1 MRPPAMNLLLRPA
14 PDDSTPDGVL
24 LAEYAARRDPVAFER
39 LVHRHAGTVWG
50 VCRQVAA
57 DPHDAEDA
65 FQATFLVLV
74 RSAGSV
80 SGSLS
85 AWLYGV
91 AFRVAMKARAAAA
104 RRRRREAKSERPA
117 AVPPD
122 HPDDTAAA
130 VHTELA
136 ALPDRYRLPILL
148 CDLEGLTR
156 TDAAIRLGWKEGT
169 LSGRLN
175 RGRKWLAERLT
186 ARGVTLAGG
195 VLAGTLTPP
204 AAAVEPVLG
213 WARTESPVAAAN
225 VVTLTNQVRQAMML
239 NRIARVSLV
248 AAAVLSA
255 LGVGLFGLLP
265 EPRTSAAPV
274 PKIDRVTDEDITVER
289 LEMLDSRRVQREIR
303 LTAEQRV
310 KLLDGLDALLD
321 ERVAEFEAAG
331 ERVPAAYRNWD
342 ESMKAFE
349 AKKRAFAAT
358 VVTPKQFA
366 RLLEVEVQ
374 LAGEFAPLDPRV
386 AEAMK
391 LTDQQKEKVVEVLR
405 SNEDFTQYAQQ
416 AQAPPV
422 GPVRVI
428 KKPAEMRELVE
439 KELTAAQR
447 AVWVELAGEKLAFDP
462 IKNQSDFKVRSRFR
476 VQLRPE
482 NFVSPTKGGKG
493 EVDR

>member
-1 MRPPAMNLLLRPA
+1 MRPPALNLLLCTA
-14 PDDSTPDGVL
+14 PDDSTPDSVL
-24 LAEYAARRDPVAFER
+24 LAEYATRRDPVAFER

-50 VCRQVAA
+50 VCRRVAG

-91 AFRVAMKARAAAA
+91 AFRVAMKARAASA
-104 RRRRREAKSERPA
+104 RRRKREAKAERPE
-117 AVPPD
+117 AVPPH

-156 TDAAIRLGWKEGT
+156 TDAATRLGWKEGT

-213 WARTESPVAAAN
+213 WARTETPVAMAN
-225 VVTLTNQVRQAMML
+225 VVTLTNGVRRAMTL
-239 NRIARVSLV
+239 KLIARITIVS
-248 AAAVLSA
+248 AAVLSA

-265 EPRTSAAPV
+265 EPRTTAAPV
-274 PKIDRVTDEDITVER
+274 PKIETVTPDDITTER
-289 LEMLDSRRVQREIR
+289 LEMLDSRRVQREIK
-303 LTAEQRV
+303 LTAEQRA

-321 ERVAEFEAAG
+321 EYAAEFEAADN
-331 ERVPAAYRNWD
+331 RVPARFHSYD
-342 ESMKAFE
+342 EAQKDFE
-349 AKKRAFAAT
+349 GKKRTHAAT
-358 VVTPKQFA
+358 VLTPKQLA
-366 RLLEVEVQ
+366 RLQEVEVQ
-374 LAGEFAPLDPRV
+374 LAGEFAPLNPRV
-386 AEAMK
+386 AEALK
-391 LTDQQKEKVVEVLR
+391 LTDQQTEKVVEVLR

-416 AQAPPV
+416 QAQIPAGTPL
-422 GPVRVI
+422 RVI
-428 KKPAEMRELVE
+428 KTPAEMRELVE

-447 AVWVELAGEKLAFDP
+447 AAWVELAGGKMTFDP
-462 IKNQSDFKVRSRFR
+462 LKNQHDFRVRGRFR
-476 VQLRPE
+476 AQLRPDD
-482 NFVSPTKGGKG
+482 FVPKKGGKG

>member
-1 MRPPAMNLLLRPA
+1 MRPPALNLLLRSA

-50 VCRQVAA
+50 VCRRVAA

-74 RSAGSV
+74 RSAGAV

-85 AWLYGV
+85 GWLYGV
-91 AFRVAMKARAAAA
+91 AFRVAMKARTAAA
-104 RRRRREAKSERPA
+104 RRRKREAKWERPS

-156 TDAAIRLGWKEGT
+156 TDAATRLGWKEGT

-195 VLAGTLTPP
+195 VLAGTLIPP
-204 AAAVEPVLG
+204 AAAVEAVLG
-213 WARTESPVAAAN
+213 WARTETPVAMAN
-225 VVTLTNQVRQAMML
+225 VVTLTNQVRRAMML
-239 NRIARVSLV
+239 NRIARLSIVSV
-248 AAAVLSA
+248 VVLSV

-265 EPRTSAAPV
+265 EPKSTAAPV
-274 PKIDRVTDEDITVER
+274 PKIERVTDEDITVER
-289 LEMLDSRRVQREIR
+289 LEMLDSRRVQREIK

-310 KLLDGLDALLD
+310 KLLDGLDALMD
-321 ERVAEFEAAG
+321 ERVAAFDAANG
-331 ERVPAAYRNWD
+331 TVPPVYRNWED
-342 ESMKAFE
+342 EQKAFE

-358 VVTPKQFA
+358 VLTPRQFA

-374 LAGEFAPLDPRV
+374 LAGEFAPMDPRV
-386 AEAMK
+386 AEALK
-391 LTDQQKEKVVEVLR
+391 LTGEQKEKVIEVLR

-416 AQAPPV
+416 AQVPPV

-439 KELTAAQR
+439 KELTATQR
-447 AVWVELAGEKLAFDP
+447 AGWVELAGEKLSFDP
-462 IKNQSDFKVRSRFR
+462 IKNQSDFKVRSRLR
-476 VQLRPE
+476 AQLRPE

>member
-1 MRPPAMNLLLRPA
+1 MRPPALNLLLRSA
-14 PDDSTPDGVL
+14 TDDSTPDGVL
-24 LAEYAARRDPVAFER
+24 LAEYASRRDPVAFER
-39 LVHRHAGTVWG
+39 LVHRHAGRGWG
-50 VCRQVAA
+50 VCRRVAA

-104 RRRRREAKSERPA
+104 RRRKRETKSERPE

-156 TDAAIRLGWKEGT
+156 TDAATRLGWKEGT

-195 VLAGTLTPP
+195 ALAGTLTPP
-204 AAAVEPVLG
+204 AAAVETVLG
-213 WARTESPVAAAN
+213 WARTESPVATAS
-225 VVTLTNQVRQAMML
+225 VVTLTNGVTRTMTL
-239 NRIARVSLV
+239 KLIARITMVS
-248 AAAVLSA
+248 AAVLSA

-265 EPRTSAAPV
+265 EPKSTAAPV
-274 PKIDRVTDEDITVER
+274 PKIETVTQDDITVER
-289 LEMLDSRRVQREIR
+289 LEILDSRRVQREIK
-303 LTAEQRV
+303 LTAEQRA

-321 ERVAEFEAAG
+321 ERVAEFDADTRAPNFAAPP
-331 ERVPAAYRNWD
+331 RPQRNYD
-342 ESMKAFE
+342 EEQKAFE

-358 VVTPKQFA
+358 VVTPKQLA
-366 RLLEVEVQ
+366 RLREVEVQ

-386 AEAMK
+386 AEALK
-391 LTDQQKEKVVEVLR
+391 LTDKQKEKLLEVLR
-405 SNEDFTQYAQQ
+405 SNEDFRPK
-416 AQAPPV
+416 AQAPNPNEI
-422 GPVRVI
+422 PFEYKTPRQ
-428 KKPAEMRELVE
+428 MRELVE

-447 AVWVELAGEKLAFDP
+447 AAWVELAGDKMAFDP
-462 IKNQSDFKVRSRFR
+462 IQNQSDFRVRSRF
-476 VQLRPE
+476 
-482 NFVSPTKGGKG
+482 
-493 EVDR
+493 